1 MAKVVL
7 SSDEV
12 ALLSAFFRDSKFGES
27 LIDFAGNG
35 YWFKISIGVLR
46 KLFK

>member
-12 ALLSAFFRDSKFGES
+12 ALLSAFFRASGVS
-27 LIDFAGNG
+27 LTKFAGNG
-35 YWFKISIGVLR
+35 YWHSISIDVLR
-46 KLFK
+46 KLFF